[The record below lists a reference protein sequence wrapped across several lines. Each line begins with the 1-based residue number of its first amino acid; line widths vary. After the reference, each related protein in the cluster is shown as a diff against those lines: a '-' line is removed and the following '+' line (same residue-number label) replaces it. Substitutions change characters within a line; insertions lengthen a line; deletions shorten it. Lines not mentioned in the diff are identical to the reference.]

1 MTLLN
6 YLPLVLSLSLLAP
19 VALSPVSRR
28 ANRVVTR
35 FALAG
40 FGRYVRESGRRQA
53 RRKRLLRT
61 AHVGET
67 YRLYASKTWVYATLV
82 AVTGSVLGVYLV
94 GGVLAVLS
102 VSPETMRATLPSQFE
117 FLATLHSV
125 PTLSASDLFVVLLFS
140 SATVGLVGGVLTYW
154 LRWANL
160 SHRADARERQIDES
174 LGRTVAFMYALSRS
188 GMAFPEI
195 LRTLA
200 HNHGVYGEAA
210 EEVGVAVKAMDLFG
224 LDMLTAIQRMAHQSP
239 SEKFEEF
246 AENLTSVLRSGQSL
260 PSFLHDQYERYQE
273 DAKAQQ
279 EAFLELLA
287 TLAEGYVSLLVV
299 GPLLLITLLVIV
311 GLMDVANT
319 LQFLHLMTYL
329 LVPLGN
335 VGFVVY
341 LDSITESLTATRQDR
356 DVDQSLPDVR
366 RASDAD
372 ARRTAL
378 GDGGTGAASLRQE
391 WTANFERLALYDRFR
406 DVRSVLS
413 NPVRTAL
420 ADPVVVLYATVP
432 LAVLALLVAVGP
444 EVAAGTATA
453 RAVDD
458 AVVLAA
464 LFVLGTFAIFQ
475 ELRRRRLVAIEA
487 AAPDLLDRLASVNE
501 AGMTVVESLE
511 RVVGSDL
518 GVLDEEVRRL
528 WRDVEWGMDASK
540 ALYRF
545 EDRVDSPTITR
556 VVTLITNAMH
566 ASGDIGR
573 VLRIAAD
580 DAQATRRLRRQR
592 RQEMMT
598 YLVIIYL
605 SFFVF
610 LVIVGALD
618 AILIPELEALPETKV
633 PTDGPTGTA
642 ANGAA
647 GVAGIGN
654 VGSVNID
661 AYTLVFFHT
670 ALVQGLFS
678 GLVAGKMGEGSVR
691 DGAKHAT
698 VLVTIA
704 YVVFLVLP

>member
-6 YLPLVLSLSLLAP
+6 YLPLVLALSLLAP

-35 FALAG
+35 FALAV
-40 FGRYVRESGRRQA
+40 FGRYVRKSGRRQA
-53 RRKRLLRT
+53 RRKRLLRA

-67 YRLYASKTWVYATLV
+67 HRLYASKTWVYATLA

-94 GGVLAVLS
+94 GAVLAVLS
-102 VSPETMRATLPSQFE
+102 VSPEEMRATLPAQFE

-125 PTLSASDLFVVLLFS
+125 PTLSASELFVVLLFS
-140 SATVGLVGGVLTYW
+140 SATVGIVGGALTYW

-224 LDMLTAIQRMAHQSP
+224 LDMLSAIQRMAHQSP
-239 SEKFEEF
+239 SQKFEEF

-311 GLMDVANT
+311 GLMDVADT
-319 LQFLHLMTYL
+319 LQFLTLLTYL

-341 LDSITESLTATRQDR
+341 LDSITESLTATRQER

-366 RASDAD
+366 RTSDAD

-378 GDGGTGAASLRQE
+378 GDGGTDAASLRDR

-406 DVRSVLS
+406 DVRSVLA
-413 NPVRTAL
+413 NPIRTAL

-432 LAVLALLVAVGP
+432 LAVLGLLGAVGP

-453 RAVDD
+453 RTVDD

-464 LFVLGTFAIFQ
+464 LFVLGTFAVVQ

-487 AAPDLLDRLASVNE
+487 TAPDLLDRLASVNE

-511 RVVGSDL
+511 RVVDSDL

-528 WRDVEWGMDASK
+528 WRDVEWGTDAST

-545 EDRVDSPTITR
+545 ENRVDSPTITR
-556 VVTLITNAMH
+556 VVTLVTNAMH

-592 RQEMMT
+592 RQEMAT
-598 YLVIIYL
+598 YIVIIYL

-618 AILIPELEALPETKV
+618 AILIPELETLPATEV
-633 PTDGPTGTA
+633 PTEGSTGTA
-642 ANGAA
+642 TGATAGIA
-647 GVAGIGN
+647 GVGD

-678 GLVAGKMGEGSVR
+678 GLVAGKMGEGTVR

-698 VLVTIA
+698 VLVSIA
-704 YVVFLVLP
+704 YVVFLALP